1 MKNDGNSG
9 NENADGLD
17 ACDDAALWDL
27 LGRAEPPKVGPYFA
41 RRVLR
46 EVSLQADSQAAP
58 WWQPAALWRACRRLP
73 RAAFVAGTPVAALCL
88 LFLGLHLN
96 PSNRRTPPALP
107 ATVTAPVANSS
118 KEASQELVTD
128 PEIAASL
135 VQDESTLDS
144 LADEDDSTAPPA
156 GNIPAPRPTASVASS
171 AGPEGISEQDV
182 EVIAELD
189 TLLKRE
195 QNRLWTEDTARF

>member
-9 NENADGLD
+9 NENTDGLD
-17 ACDDAALWDL
+17 ARDDAALWDL
-27 LGRAEPPKVGPYFA
+27 LGRAEPPKAGPYFA

-46 EVSLQADSQAAP
+46 EVSLQADAPAAP

-73 RAAFVAGTPVAALCL
+73 RVAFVAGTPVAALCL

-96 PSNRRTPPALP
+96 PSNRQTPLATPA
-107 ATVTAPVANSS
+107 AVTAPAAHSTA
-118 KEASQELVTD
+118 EASPALVSD
-128 PEIAASL
+128 GEIADSL
-135 VQDESTLDS
+135 AQDESTMAF

-156 GNIPAPRPTASVASS
+156 GNAPAPRPAPGAASS
-171 AGPEGISEQDV
+171 AVPESISEQDV

>member
-9 NENADGLD
+9 NENTDGLD
-17 ACDDAALWDL
+17 AGDDAALWDL

-46 EVSLQADSQAAP
+46 EVSLQAESPAAT
-58 WWQPAALWRACRRLP
+58 WWQPAALW

-96 PSNRRTPPALP
+96 LSNRQTPPAMP

-135 VQDESTLDS
+135 VQDESTLAS

>member
-17 ACDDAALWDL
+17 ARDDAALWDL

-46 EVSLQADSQAAP
+46 EVSLQADLQAAP
-58 WWQPAALWRACRRLP
+58 WWQPTALWRARRRLP
-73 RAAFVAGTPVAALCL
+73 RVAFVAGTPVAALCL
-88 LFLGLHLN
+88 LFLGLHLSL
-96 PSNRRTPPALP
+96 SNRQTPPAAPMAMKAP
-107 ATVTAPVANSS
+107 AVNSS
-118 KEASQELVTD
+118 KEASPEPATD
-128 PEIAASL
+128 PETAASL
-135 VQDESTLDS
+135 VQDASTMALLS
-144 LADEDDSTAPPA
+144 DEDDSAAPPA
-156 GNIPAPRPTASVASS
+156 GNIPAPRPAASVASS
-171 AGPEGISEQDV
+171 AVPEGISEQDV

-195 QNRLWTEDTARF
+195 QNRLWTEDSARF

>member
-1 MKNDGNSG
+1 MKNEGNLG

-17 ACDDAALWDL
+17 ACGDAALWDL
-27 LGRAEPPKVGPYFA
+27 LGRAEAPKAGSYFS

-46 EVSLQADSQAAP
+46 EVSLLGETQAAAR
-58 WWQPAALWRACRRLP
+58 WWQPEALWRTCRRLP
-73 RAAFVAGTPVAALCL
+73 RLAFVAGTPVAALLL

-96 PSNRRTPPALP
+96 PPGRQTPAGAPAVTTTAKGSGDEAVPQEPAL
-107 ATVTAPVANSS
+107 V
-118 KEASQELVTD
+118 E
-128 PEIAASL
+128 
-135 VQDESTLDS
+135 
-144 LADEDDSTAPPA
+144 
-156 GNIPAPRPTASVASS
+156 NIPAAAPAASVASAS
-171 AGPEGISEQDV
+171 LPEGVSAQDV